1 MSNQH
6 ENSSKTKARQPPHE
20 SQPGTCTQRGDIRY
34 LNDMR
39 CHLHLGHDDVAIGSR
54 REYWFRM
61 HNLTSREFN
70 VSNRMELCLVQ
81 G

>member
-54 REYWFRM
+54 REY
-61 HNLTSREFN
+61 
-70 VSNRMELCLVQ
+70 
-81 G
+81 